1 MSVSSRLQ
9 CAVIAVAVLPCL
21 ATAQSGVLGNTPVSA
36 PGTSYQA
43 PAAPAEIAVNSAPV
57 PRNAA
62 NGEATA
68 IPAPNLETDP
78 IPAQADKAPTSTVPA
93 DAQVAETSGP
103 SLSSATAGF
112 QSRSAQLTRQ
122 QMADRAMDQDGGGR
136 RGIGRDAV
144 LMIIGGAAIVAG
156 AIVGGGA
163 GTALIVVGAVIGVTG
178 LVLILS

>member
-21 ATAQSGVLGNTPVSA
+21 ATAQSGLLGNTPANA

-43 PAAPAEIAVNSAPV
+43 PAAPAEIAA
-57 PRNAA
+57 
-62 NGEATA
+62 
-68 IPAPNLETDP
+68 
-78 IPAQADKAPTSTVPA
+78 PA

-112 QSRSAQLTRQ
+112 QSRTTQLTRQ
-122 QMADRAMDQDGGGR
+122 QMAERAMDQDGGR